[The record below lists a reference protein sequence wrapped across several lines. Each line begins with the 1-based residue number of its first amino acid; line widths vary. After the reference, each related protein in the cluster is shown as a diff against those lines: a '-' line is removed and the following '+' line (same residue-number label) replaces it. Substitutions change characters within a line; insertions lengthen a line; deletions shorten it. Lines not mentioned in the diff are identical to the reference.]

1 MVFKFSLVHRLRSKL
16 SLLVLQFTL
25 VTVCCFR
32 VGCVEATTLEATT
45 TRHILRLS
53 FAWMDT
59 GRQIGFG
66 YRPVVGKTN
75 QYDRTA
81 VIWRTDRRL
90 DSEAVEM
97 LREDLQASAGR
108 WTGKEGAPQWTASP
122 GGEADIIT
130 LSRCPSQTGS
140 RRLQF
145 KHRGKK
151 LKTDIANIW
160 QYLFYTQINNEDLAQ
175 HQWLKY

>member
-1 MVFKFSLVHRLRSKL
+1 MVFTFSLVHRLRSKL

-25 VTVCCFR
+25 MTVCCFR

-53 FAWMDT
+53 LAWMDT

-122 GGEADIIT
+122 GGRLTSSHCLDVHLKLGVVDCNSNTEAKSWKPILATYNFFFKSDNTYFT
-130 LSRCPSQTGS
+130 L
-140 RRLQF
+140 
-145 KHRGKK
+145 K
-151 LKTDIANIW
+151 
-160 QYLFYTQINNEDLAQ
+160 
-175 HQWLKY
+175 